1 MDGMSDEVRL
11 QFVRVRTENLMLCI
25 KMAVTVQTT
34 LEAYRQYVMDEL
46 PEEFREL
53 VGSEDFKGTFD
64 QAIKASTE
72 ILQNLITLTDELG
85 SIFNLDF
92 RGQLPKTPEEFT
104 KVARE
109 IEEEITR
116 KAKEEDFNWS
126 INKQTE

>member
-1 MDGMSDEVRL
+1 MSDEVRL

-46 PEEFREL
+46 PEEFKEL

-85 SIFNLDF
+85 SLFNYDF
-92 RGQLPKTPEEFT
+92 RGQLPTTPEEFA

-109 IEEEITR
+109 VEEEITK

-126 INKQTE
+126 INKPTE